1 MNDSDNSNGSSPD
14 AASMKSPNSSH
25 IRVPQLPFSG
35 FAGDSS
41 FGSSNGQ
48 PVPASMRSFT
58 GGDKDDPRSSSPDQ
72 LTVRSPGGVQQ
83 KMAFDIATLSSRDN
97 EDGIDDGDDDDKAD
111 LVVTA

>member
-1 MNDSDNSNGSSPD
+1 
-14 AASMKSPNSSH
+14 MKSPNSSQ
-25 IRVPQLPFSG
+25 IRVPQLPLGG
-35 FAGDSS
+35 FAGDTS

-48 PVPASMRSFT
+48 PVPASMRSFA

-72 LTVRSPGGVQQ
+72 LTVRSPGVQQ

-97 EDGIDDGDDDDKAD
+97 EDGIEDGDDDDKAD